1 MSFLKDIGDR
11 AMVGKVILLE
21 DKKRGGVKAKA
32 FLNYTFGKCFMNV
45 VVIVVVCF
53 YYSDM

>member
-1 MSFLKDIGDR
+1 MCLSLKDIGDR

-32 FLNYTFGKCFMNV
+32 FLNYTFGKYFMNV
-45 VVIVVVCF
+45 CTNVRT
-53 YYSDM
+53 